1 MSKLEELKKELLP
14 LVMKYACLKLDQ
26 PIKLASGKMSQV
38 YIDGRRVT
46 LHPKGI
52 TLFAKAILELVN
64 VNSFDAV
71 GGPAIGADPI
81 ATAVSIFAL
90 MDKKKELPAFLIRK
104 EVKQHGLQKQI
115 EGMDLKS
122 GMKVLIV
129 EDVITTGTSVRNAIA
144 VVEATGAKVD
154 SVVCLLDRE
163 EGGKEM
169 LHPYPLVPLF
179 RRKEIKL

>member
-14 LVMKYACLKLDQ
+14 LIMKHACLKLDQ

-38 YIDGRRVT
+38 YFDGRRVT

-52 TLFAKAILELVN
+52 TLFAKAVLELVN

-90 MDKKKELPAFLIRK
+90 MDKKKELPVFLIRK
-104 EVKQHGLQKQI
+104 EVKQYGLQKQI
-115 EGMDLKS
+115 EGMDLKP

-129 EDVITTGTSVRNAIA
+129 EDVITTGTSVRNAIS
-144 VVEATGAKVD
+144 VVEAAGAKVEC
-154 SVVCLLDRE
+154 VVCLLDRE
-163 EGGKEM
+163 EGGKET
-169 LHPYPLVPLF
+169 LQPYRLTPLF
-179 RRKEIKL
+179 KRDEVKL